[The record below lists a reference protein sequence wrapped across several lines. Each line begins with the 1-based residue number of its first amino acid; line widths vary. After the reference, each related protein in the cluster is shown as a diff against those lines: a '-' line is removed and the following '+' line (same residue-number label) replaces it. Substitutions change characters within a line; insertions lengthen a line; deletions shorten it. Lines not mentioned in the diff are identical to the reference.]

1 MTAVRLLC
9 VAFATTSGARLA
21 HAPSTMTLS
30 TACSSLRPNPQ
41 TPLLD
46 FAANCPPDS
55 DRCWPLLY
63 LLGVQKAATTGVT
76 ARASHDARTRAR
88 HTIQTAVLCVLCR

>member
-9 VAFATTSGARLA
+9 VAFATTSGAPLA
-21 HAPSTMTLS
+21 HAPSTMAPS
-30 TACSSLRPNPQ
+30 TACSSLRPHPQ
-41 TPLLD
+41 PID
-46 FAANCPPDS
+46 FAANCPPGS

-63 LLGVQKAATTGVT
+63 LLGVQKAATTSVT
-76 ARASHDARTRAR
+76 ARASHDARTSAR